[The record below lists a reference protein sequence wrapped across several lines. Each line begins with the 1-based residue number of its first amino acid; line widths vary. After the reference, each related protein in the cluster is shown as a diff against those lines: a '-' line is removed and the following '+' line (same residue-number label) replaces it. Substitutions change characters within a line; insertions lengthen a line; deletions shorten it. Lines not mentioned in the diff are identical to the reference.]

1 MQKSKASYLGFIAL
15 KLRRRLANLRADQG
29 GTVAVMMAFLLPV
42 LAGSL
47 GLGFEISGWYLR
59 TRAMQNAADA
69 AAIAAAT
76 NAGANYDV
84 EAKAVTAQEGFVDGT
99 NNVTVTVSNTAL
111 CPAGGNDCYSVKISN
126 FVPLYLAQI
135 VGFSGD
141 AIVNGTRGKSLS
153 SAAVAKPTKIKQ
165 PICLLGLDT
174 NGTAI
179 RSNGAPNADFT
190 GCAIMSNS
198 NETCNG
204 SNLNAYLGLASGT
217 NSGCGNTQL
226 SNIPT
231 VSDPY
236 SALASSIPTDLSTRC
251 SNSYP
256 QESRKGSVWS
266 GGTEWS
272 GTKTLTGTASL
283 AGNTLI
289 CGDLRLTA
297 DVTIDAPDG
306 ATLFIDNGVLDLQG
320 HTFKTASG
328 SSVTIVFTGTNSGSY
343 QHIPIDNQG
352 GGAFD
357 FEAPKSGPFSGLAIY
372 QDPNLTSGVDITY
385 SGNNPTWEITGGVYL
400 PNANLRISG
409 AVNKSSN
416 GGDCFVM
423 VAKTVLINGTGSIY
437 QQSPNGSGC
446 KSAGLNMPTAIIQGR
461 GQLVY

>member
-1 MQKSKASYLGFIAL
+1 MGIIPL
-15 KLRRRLANLRADQG
+15 KFVRNLANLRADQR

-42 LAGSL
+42 LAGCL
-47 GLGFEISGWYLR
+47 GVGFEISGWYMS

-76 NAGANYDV
+76 NAGADYGL
-84 EAKAVTAQEGFVDGT
+84 EAKAVTAHEGFIDGS
-99 NNVTVTVSNTAL
+99 NSVTVTVSNTAL
-111 CPAGGNDCYSVKISN
+111 CPAGGNDCYSVKISK
-126 FVPLYLAQI
+126 FVPLYISQV

-141 AIVNGTRGKSLS
+141 AIVNGVREKSLS
-153 SAAVAKPTKIKQ
+153 SIAVAKPTKIKQ

-179 RSNGAPNADFT
+179 RSNGGPNADFT

-198 NETCNG
+198 DETCNG
-204 SNLNAYLGLASGT
+204 SNLNAYFGLATGT

-236 SALASSIPTDLSTRC
+236 AALASGIPSDLSTRC
-251 SNSYP
+251 SDSYP

-266 GGTEWS
+266 GGTAWS

-283 AGNTLI
+283 TGNTLI

-320 HTFKTASG
+320 HAFKTADG
-328 SSVTIVFTGTNSGSY
+328 SSVTIVFTGTNNGSY
-343 QHIPIDNQG
+343 QHIPTDNQG
-352 GGAFD
+352 GGVFD
-357 FEAPKSGPFSGLAIY
+357 FEAPKSGPFRGLAIY
-372 QDPNLTSGVDITY
+372 QDPNLTSGVDMTY
-385 SGNNPTWEITGGVYL
+385 SGNSPTWDITGGFYL

-437 QQSPNGSGC
+437 QQSPDGSGC
-446 KSAGLNMPTAIIQGR
+446 KSAGLNMPTATIQGR